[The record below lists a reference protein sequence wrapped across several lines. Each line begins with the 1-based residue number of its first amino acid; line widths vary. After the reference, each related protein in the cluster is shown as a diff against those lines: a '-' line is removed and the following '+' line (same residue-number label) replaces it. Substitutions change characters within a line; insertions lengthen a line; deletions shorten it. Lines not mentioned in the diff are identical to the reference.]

1 MCWRTGSQPV
11 EWAGRAFSY
20 LLHHPKDPTATDS
33 YAKQSVDHDP
43 VKEATR
49 GNTGTWN
56 GPAPRGYDDVPR
68 HAASEPPPVTTINE
82 PKELVVRGGSKLPLL
97 GLGTYKLDSV
107 DAVVTAL
114 KAGYRHIDCAPI
126 YGNESIVGKG
136 IKLWC
141 DTVVSHTKNENARSS
156 LWITSK
162 IWNDAHRA
170 DAVRASIKKS
180 IDDLQCSYLDLALVH
195 WPDAWI
201 PGTET
206 PDPEVSLR
214 ETWEALETMVDQ
226 GAVRYL
232 GVSNFGLKAL
242 EDLLSWARIKPVVNQ
257 IELHPLLSQRKLVGV
272 SARYG
277 VHCVAYSPLGHSKTD
292 LLEHPTVLRVAQETG
307 KTAAQV
313 LLRWAVQRGTAVI
326 PKAGSEPHILENI
339 EGLFDWRLTWDQ
351 KSSID
356 ALDAG
361 KRFISPSWHS
371 WEDEEEGGAVKPSA
385 VLL

>member
-1 MCWRTGSQPV
+1 LD
-11 EWAGRAFSY
+11 WAGKAFPY
-20 LLHHPKDPTATDS
+20 LLHHPKDPKATDS
-33 YAKQSVDHDP
+33 YRKVHSE
-43 VKEATR
+43 EADFKSEPAR

-56 GPAPRGYDDVPR
+56 GPAPRGYDPVPR
-68 HAASEPPPVTTINE
+68 HVASEPYVPAKITNE
-82 PKELVVRGGSKLPLL
+82 PKELMVRGGGRLPLL
-97 GLGTYKLDSV
+97 GLGTYKLDSA
-107 DAVVTAL
+107 DAVVAAF

-126 YGNESIVGKG
+126 YGNEDVVGKG
-136 IKLWC
+136 IKSWC
-141 DTVVSHTKNENARSS
+141 ESMSLSNDNSTDTARSS

-170 DAVRASIKKS
+170 PAVKASIEKS
-180 IDDLQCSYLDLALVH
+180 IADLQCAYLDLALVH

-201 PGTET
+201 PGTEM
-206 PDPEVSLR
+206 PDPEASLR
-214 ETWEALETMVDQ
+214 ETWQALEAAVDA
-226 GAVRYL
+226 GLVRHL

-242 EDLLSWARIKPVVNQ
+242 EGLLSWARIKPVVNQ

-292 LLEHPTVLRVAQETG
+292 LLEHPTILRVAQETG

-326 PKAGSEPHILENI
+326 PKAGSEPHVLENI
-339 EGLFDWRLTWDQ
+339 DGLFEWRLTWDQ

-361 KRFISPSWHS
+361 KRFISPSWHE
-371 WEDEEEGGAVKPSA
+371 WEDEEEGGAAKPST
-385 VLL
+385 VLLL